1 MKVSKVS
8 LVILVIALIVLFEL
22 SSFMY
27 GKASETTLS
36 EVIELQSRQTDKLI
50 LMVIEKQ
57 KELEQA
63 KNALEEANNKISAL
77 MPVKKTKRA
86 KK

>member
-22 SSFMY
+22 SSIMY

-50 LMVIEKQ
+50 RMVIEKQ

-63 KNALEEANNKISAL
+63 KKALEEANNKISTLTPA
-77 MPVKKTKRA
+77 KKTKRA